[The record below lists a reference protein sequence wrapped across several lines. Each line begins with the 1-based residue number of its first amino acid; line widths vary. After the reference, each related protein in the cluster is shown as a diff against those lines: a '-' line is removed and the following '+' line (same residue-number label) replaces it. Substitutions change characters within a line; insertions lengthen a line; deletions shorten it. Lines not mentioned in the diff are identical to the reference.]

1 MSVLPLMTVPVASLP
16 VPGADPW
23 HVAPQDPALSV
34 MTDFRETSSVTVGES
49 VSIDEALEH
58 MKHTGVRSAF
68 VVDERTRQVSG
79 LITAYDILGEKPLL
93 HMQTVLVPRR
103 DVLVK
108 DVMQRIADWRVAEL
122 AQIERST
129 VAAVATMFSE
139 TGLTHVPVVEPATP
153 GGWRLRGL
161 LSGAKIKRLLANLEP
176 PRPAQHVARSA
187 HSPAHSTG
195 GHG

>member
-1 MSVLPLMTVPVASLP
+1 MSVLPLMSVPVPSLP

-34 MTDFRETSSVTVGES
+34 MTDFRETSSVTVAEG
-49 VSIDEALEH
+49 VSIDAALDH

-93 HMQTVLVPRR
+93 HMQTVSVPRR
-103 DVLVK
+103 EVLVK
-108 DVMQRIADWRVAEL
+108 DLMQRIADWRVAEV

-139 TGLTHVPVVEPATP
+139 TGLTHVPVVETGTP

-176 PRPAQHVARSA
+176 PRPAHPPARSP
-187 HSPAHSTG
+187 SQSG
-195 GHG
+195 